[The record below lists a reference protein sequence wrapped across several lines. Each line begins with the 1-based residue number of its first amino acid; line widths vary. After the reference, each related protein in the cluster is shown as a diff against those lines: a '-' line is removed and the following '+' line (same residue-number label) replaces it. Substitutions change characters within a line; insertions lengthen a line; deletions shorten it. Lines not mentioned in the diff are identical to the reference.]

1 MSSTITGLG
10 SGFDINSWVSQLV
23 AAKESTLV
31 TPLQEKLTALETKST
46 ALTSLKSKF
55 STLQSSLQTFT
66 KTIYN
71 SSSDMW
77 TNTSIESSNSAYV
90 TATSAGIVSAAKV
103 DLNIEQIATS
113 TVAKSAKSLG
123 AISKD
128 TIENAKF
135 NKLANGQAKE
145 GNFSMFLDGKEYK
158 ITIGSDDTLKD
169 VIDKINSSTDGKIK
183 AEVDDN
189 GNFSIKAYTKN
200 TLEDGSE
207 VEVADENANLVLGSS
222 GDTSNLAS
230 ALKLYQKV
238 DGGYESAYAVSTVN
252 TAEAMA
258 SEGSGLSGLK
268 FYNEDGTPASSGK
281 IFINGAE
288 IEVDETTTLNS
299 LISKINGNSETNVK
313 ASYDSLTNKLIL
325 SSTQTGESNIS
336 LSSEGTNLLNVLGLT
351 EGEGENEVLAQNS
364 QTLGQNA
371 IVYINGN
378 KVVSNSNTITGESS
392 GIANLSI
399 TVKKPTSDYSGN
411 KDDEKTVSLDI
422 SPDYTKVKEALNNFV
437 SAYNDV
443 VDTTK
448 TMTETDGKIGRDS
461 SLNSVLS
468 RLRSVTLNTN
478 ENDGIY
484 SMLSQIGISSDK
496 DEVNHLKIDSE
507 KLDEALE
514 KNFESVKA
522 LLSDGYTSKDDTGL
536 FDELLSEVSSVLDID
551 KGYFATKS
559 ESVQSQIKNMNT
571 RIERANNRL
580 SSYEIRITNQFNKMD
595 ETIASL
601 NSQLSTFSS
610 YIS

>member
-31 TPLQEKLTALETKST
+31 TPLQQKLTALETKNT

-77 TNTSIESSNSAYV
+77 TNTSIETSNSAYA

-113 TVAKSAKSLG
+113 TVAKSVKTLG

-128 TIENAKF
+128 TIESAKF

-145 GNFSMFLDGKEYK
+145 GTFSMFLNGKQFE
-158 ITIGSDDTLKD
+158 ITIGPDDTLKN

-189 GNFSIKAYTKN
+189 GIFSIKAYTKN

-207 VEVADENANLVLGSS
+207 VEVVNKDASLVLGSS
-222 GDTSNLAS
+222 GDTSNLAA
-230 ALKLYQKV
+230 ALKLYQKT
-238 DGGYESAYAVSTVN
+238 DGGYESAYAVSTIN
-252 TAEAMA
+252 TSEAMA
-258 SEGSGLSGLK
+258 NAESGLLGLK
-268 FYNEDGTPASSGK
+268 FYNEDGSPATSGK
-281 IFINGAE
+281 ILINGVE
-288 IEVDETTTLNS
+288 IEVDEKTTLNG

-351 EGEGENEVLAQNS
+351 QGEGDDEVLASGS
-364 QTLGQNA
+364 QSLGQNA

-399 TVKKPTSDYSGN
+399 TIKKPTSDYSGN
-411 KDDEKTVSLDI
+411 KDDEKSVSLDI
-422 SPDYTKVKEALNNFV
+422 SPDYTKVKEALNKFV

-448 TMTETDGKIGRDS
+448 AMTETDGKIGRDS
-461 SLNSVLS
+461 SLNSILS
-468 RLRSVTLNTN
+468 RMRNIALTSNS
-478 ENDGIY
+478 NDGKY

-496 DEVNHLKIDSE
+496 DNVNHLTIDSE

-514 KNFESVKA
+514 KNFESVKS
-522 LLSDGYTSKDDTGL
+522 LISDGYTSKYDTGL
-536 FDELLSEVSSVLDID
+536 FDELLSEVSAVLDID
-551 KGYFATKS
+551 KGYFTTKS
-559 ESVQSQIKNMNT
+559 ESVQTQIKNMNT

-595 ETIASL
+595 QTIANL

-610 YIS
+610 YIG